1 MEISERL
8 SGRIKETSGIARTL
22 AMRIL
27 SRVQEVRVILA
38 QESAEVKQAE
48 AKNSAK
54 SRGNKS
60 KAKPGTAKR
69 RSVRKKTPAKK
80 KSAKR

>member
-8 SGRIKETSGIARTL
+8 SGRIKETSGIARML

-38 QESAEVKQAE
+38 QESTDVKRAGT
-48 AKNSAK
+48 KHSAK
-54 SRGNKS
+54 SKT
-60 KAKPGTAKR
+60 KKKTAKR
-69 RSVRKKTPAKK
+69 RPVRKKSPAKK
-80 KSAKR
+80 KTAKR